1 MCNPYRGRVCMGVA
15 YSGGG
20 TRFARLPPV
29 IEIIPRSGYHTHCTD
44 AKSVCTSCRGILHVA
59 LYAKESMHPAY
70 SPHYVFYEENKFLR
84 ELWEFHLPQ
93 PYFRLLY
100 SMKVLNVLE
109 TEAEYYTT
117 SVFCTTISHITAHI
131 NLSKT
136 NSVGFA
142 WTT

>member
-1 MCNPYRGRVCMGVA
+1 MGVA

-29 IEIIPRSGYHTHCTD
+29 IEIIPRSGYITLRAD
-44 AKSVCTSCRGILHVA
+44 AMSVGASCRGISPVV

-100 SMKVLNVLE
+100 SMKLLEAE
-109 TEAEYYTT
+109 TEYY
-117 SVFCTTISHITAHI
+117 A
-131 NLSKT
+131 
-136 NSVGFA
+136 
-142 WTT
+142 